1 MEKGYIKLHRE
12 LGDNNVWLSE
22 PFTKGQAW
30 VDLLLLT
37 NYKSSFIRL
46 RNGEMV
52 QINRGECG
60 YSMETL
66 AQRWSWSRGK
76 VKRYFDFLKSEKMIQ
91 QKDHPKTTII
101 KVLNFESYQE
111 RTSNDTSNG
120 HQTDTNKKDK
130 KDKKS
135 INTLSLSINSRR
147 LGKRERE
154 LLESYCRN
162 PRNNI
167 KNPKGFIAT
176 VSKNGDWVD
185 IVESEKKRLNRLEQ
199 LKNKVTEE
207 PQTESPELTQK
218 GFEAAQNVIKLIRKR
233 G

>member
-12 LGDNNVWLSE
+12 LGDNKVWLSE

-76 VKRYFDFLKSEKMIQ
+76 VKRYFDFLKNEKMIQ
-91 QKDHPKTTII
+91 QKDQLI
-101 KVLNFESYQE
+101 YY
-111 RTSNDTSNG
+111 
-120 HQTDTNKKDK
+120 
-130 KDKKS
+130 
-135 INTLSLSINSRR
+135 
-147 LGKRERE
+147 
-154 LLESYCRN
+154 YC
-162 PRNNI
+162 
-167 KNPKGFIAT
+167 
-176 VSKNGDWVD
+176 
-185 IVESEKKRLNRLEQ
+185 
-199 LKNKVTEE
+199 
-207 PQTESPELTQK
+207 
-218 GFEAAQNVIKLIRKR
+218 
-233 G
+233 

>member
-12 LGDNNVWLSE
+12 LGDNKVWLSE

-52 QINRGECG
+52 EINRGECG

-76 VKRYFDFLKSEKMIQ
+76 VKRYFDFLKNEKMIQ
-91 QKDHPKTTII
+91 QKEHPKITII

-111 RTSNDTSNG
+111 RTTNDTSNG
-120 HQTDTNKKDK
+120 HQTDTNNKGKKEK
-130 KDKKS
+130 N

-162 PRNNI
+162 PKNNI

-185 IVESEKKRLNRLEQ
+185 IVESEIKRLNRLEQ
-199 LKNKVTEE
+199 LKNEVTQEQ
-207 PQTESPELTQK
+207 PITENPEDTQK
-218 GFEAAQNVIKLIRKR
+218 GFEVAQNVIKMIRKR